1 MMNQARIDDHLE
13 DRLSPCCDSA
23 RLPARNASWGG
34 DGATDPSRHEPPT
47 PSPPWGSAG
56 GVSNLCDPL
65 RLWTL
70 HPSYLDARGLIAV
83 WREAL
88 LAQKVLAGGTRGYRN
103 NPQLIRFRATEDPA
117 ASIAAY
123 LLAIADEG
131 RHRGY
136 ALDVRRILTE
146 PLWAPVL
153 ATTGQL

>member
-1 MMNQARIDDHLE
+1 M
-13 DRLSPCCDSA
+13 
-23 RLPARNASWGG
+23 
-34 DGATDPSRHEPPT
+34 
-47 PSPPWGSAG
+47 
-56 GVSNLCDPL
+56 

-103 NPQLIRFRATEDPA
+103 HPQLIRFRATEDPA

-153 ATTGQL
+153 ATTGQLHYEWEHLMAKLARRAPSFSATGQPSRILPHPLFHIVEGPIAEWEVGAGRGK